1 MVGSASVA
9 FLLVVASQ
17 CAAESSSISFS
28 PLPSVPEPVS
38 TSADTSH
45 GLAGFYGLGR
55 SVVDAIRP
63 GNLPHG
69 MCVTH
74 KCRAKRSV
82 TIICLVFLRIIID
95 TVGELV
101 AAVSDQLELDW
112 GIPPPDTNIRGLVD
126 DVSHLPC
133 ISCKDLSSNN
143 SRLVGFFLQF
153 LRWLAPTI
161 AAMALGVLLAVVIP
175 VAGCCIL
182 CCRACGHCGA
192 KSMIYRKKNQ
202 NVKCLVL
209 TSVFLATTSMIL

>member
-1 MVGSASVA
+1 MVGSANVA
-9 FLLVVASQ
+9 ILLVVASQ

-28 PLPSVPEPVS
+28 PLLSVPEPVS

-45 GLAGFYGLGR
+45 GLAGFYGLAR

-69 MCVTH
+69 MCATRR
-74 KCRAKRSV
+74 CPAKRSV
-82 TIICLVFLRIIID
+82 TNTCLVFLCIIID
-95 TVGELV
+95 AVGELV
-101 AAVSDQLELDW
+101 AAVSDQLGLDW
-112 GIPPPDTNIRGLVD
+112 GIPPSDTNIRGLVD

-133 ISCKDLSSNN
+133 ISCKESSSNN

-182 CCRACGHCGA
+182 CCRACGRCGA